1 MLLTALF
8 SGSLILL
15 SYTILDYL
23 PTVALPVL
31 SWALPHQSS
40 FNHHTGLLTG
50 QSGRGI
56 FSFEFPSSQMTL

>member
-40 FNHHTGLLTG
+40 IKKSVDWTGHFL
-50 QSGRGI
+50 RI
-56 FSFEFPSSQMTL
+56 FSQLRFPLFK

>member
-40 FNHHTGLLTG
+40 VQKMHHSLAYRPIFGWTGMFN
-50 QSGRGI
+50 RGSI
-56 FSFEFPSSQMTL
+56 VQ